1 MVTECL
7 TCEKDL
13 RDMGEGELVDLLED
27 DVVIHDLAEVRL
39 AGSYS
44 YHEHKVKGYSTYSL
58 IASLFVSKVGPL
70 VGLSFYGIKVGESL
84 MEIIFTRPRS
94 LSQSL

>member
-1 MVTECL
+1 MTECL

-44 YHEHKVKGYSTYSL
+44 YDL
-58 IASLFVSKVGPL
+58 IMN
-70 VGLSFYGIKVGESL
+70 IKSRDTVRTL
-84 MEIIFTRPRS
+84 
-94 LSQSL
+94 